1 MNFATSKEIV
11 YSASLHVP
19 TDCSWPVGF
28 LTGAVLT
35 FSLLVKK
42 ILLCL
47 PKIKPV
53 YWAIPY
59 NMCPSSKENKKSS
72 GGGLHVMGGNVR
84 EVAIQER
91 VQRQKIRGGG
101 GIMRQK

>member
-53 YWAIPY
+53 DLYWAIPY

-72 GGGLHVMGGNVR
+72 GGGGTCSGG
-84 EVAIQER
+84 
-91 VQRQKIRGGG
+91 KCKGGG
-101 GIMRQK
+101 YTGKGSKTKNQG